1 MWLLFRRADKSE
13 RDLNTSRGGPALSGC
28 TVADVFG
35 SFVAVG
41 GRWVLE
47 PAWSWLFGAAKGIGG
62 FMSWLLSWGRA
73 VLELVVVV
81 AALPTGWFCT
91 GV

>member
-1 MWLLFRRADKSE
+1 M
-13 RDLNTSRGGPALSGC
+13 LSGC

-35 SFVAVG
+35 SFVAAG

-47 PAWSWLFGAAKGIGG
+47 PAWSWLFGAAQGIGG
-62 FMSWLLSWGRA
+62 FMSWPLSWGRA